1 MALQAEKKRLMQEAH
16 LARLEAIKKELLKS
30 LEGTNE
36 ASAHYIE
43 KMSYE
48 HLTSICLS
56 ECLANE
62 SVLEGLQKKISLFVL
77 FDRILHRQQ

>member
-16 LARLEAIKKELLKS
+16 LARLDAIKQELLKS
-30 LEGTNE
+30 FEGTDE
-36 ASAHYIE
+36 AAAHYV
-43 KMSYE
+43 KGMSFE

-62 SVLEGLQKKISLFVL
+62 SVLEGLRKKISLFAL